1 MSGMAVL
8 AVVLLFMT
16 QPPAFGQAFI
26 NPKVVLYMA
35 LFTLTAVLRF
45 HAADRFLTSD
55 LNEGT

>member
-1 MSGMAVL
+1 M
-8 AVVLLFMT
+8 VLLFMT

-45 HAADRFLTSD
+45 HAADRFLASD